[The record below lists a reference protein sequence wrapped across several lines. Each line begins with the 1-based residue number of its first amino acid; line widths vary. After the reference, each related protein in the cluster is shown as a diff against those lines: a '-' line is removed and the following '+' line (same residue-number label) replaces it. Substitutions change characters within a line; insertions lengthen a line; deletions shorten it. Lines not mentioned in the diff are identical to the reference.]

1 METQKIKE
9 EILKIIN
16 DPKAQPLTSEEVR
29 AHLSEDSENLDSIL
43 KEMVSSDEITM
54 NKKKTRYMSLASV
67 GIYKGVI
74 LIRNDN
80 YGFIKAENFDF
91 DFYVSK
97 YDFYNAMDKDEV
109 LFTIIKTS
117 TASSNSEAKVVKIL
131 SRNLK
136 YAVGEVKLKKDRY
149 YLELETSDI
158 KKKIYLNNIKNA
170 KISDIVR
177 CEITKYDIDFCEANV
192 VDVIGSKSDIGMDIS
207 QIVISLGMSLKFP
220 DNVLYAAKNL
230 EDDTKEE
237 YKRRRDLTNKIIF
250 TIDGV
255 DAKDLDDAV
264 GIEKLASGNYKLGVY
279 IADVSHFVTEGS
291 DIDKEAYNRGTSVY
305 LTDRVIP
312 MLPVRL
318 SNDLCS
324 LNHGENKLVI
334 GCEMEI
340 DNQGRVITSD
350 IFEAVISTTKRLNY
364 TDCNKVLT
372 EGIESVPEYTDVY
385 DSLLMMRELSQILIN
400 KRVKRGALDFDIPEG
415 EVVVDEKGIPIDVV
429 VRPRGISEKIIEEFM
444 ILANETVAETINH
457 MDLPFIYRVHDK
469 PDNLKLEELKITAG
483 YLGYSVRGN
492 YVSEL
497 QKFLESIDEK
507 DAFLK
512 TFVLRLMAKAVYS
525 EENIGHFGLASECYT
540 HFTSPIRRYP
550 DLIVHRLLRK
560 YLFNGDINPDDFLTL
575 TNKIADIAYK
585 SSQNERR
592 AIDCEFKVTDMKEA
606 EYMSYHIGEKF
617 EGTISSITSFGM
629 FITLEN
635 TIEGLVRLKDIE
647 DDYYIYD
654 QISHCIV
661 GRNTQKKYRIGDVV
675 KVKVANADKKTS
687 EIDFK
692 IVYNKVSTRKRVKYV
707 NPDRH
712 TDFREKGKTSYGKQK
727 HHRQK

>member
-29 AHLSEDSENLDSIL
+29 ALLSEDPENLDSIL
-43 KEMVSSDEITM
+43 KEMVSNDEITM

-264 GIEKLASGNYKLGVY
+264 GIEKLVSGNYKLGVY

-340 DNQGRVITSD
+340 DSQGRVITSD

-444 ILANETVAETINH
+444 ILANETVAETISH

-647 DDYYIYD
+647 DDYYIYN
-654 QISHCIV
+654 QINHCIV
-661 GRNTQKKYRIGDVV
+661 GQNTQKKYRIGDVV

-727 HHRQK
+727 HRRQK

>member
-16 DPKAQPLTSEEVR
+16 NPKTQPLTSEEVR
-29 AHLSEDSENLDSIL
+29 ALLSEEPENLDSIL
-43 KEMVSSDEITM
+43 KEMVSNDEITM
-54 NKKKTRYMSLASV
+54 NKKKTRYMSLASA
-67 GIYKGVI
+67 GFYKGVI

-109 LFTIIKTS
+109 LFTVIKTS
-117 TASSNSEAKVVKIL
+117 TASTNSEAKVVKIL

-136 YAVGEVKLKKDRY
+136 YAVGEVKLRKDRY

-192 VDVIGSKSDIGMDIS
+192 IEVIGSKSDIGMDIS

-237 YKRRRDLTNKIIF
+237 YKRRRDLTNKVIF
-250 TIDGV
+250 TIDGI

-264 GIEKLASGNYKLGVY
+264 GIEKLDSGNYKLGVY
-279 IADVSHFVTEGS
+279 IADVSHFVKEGS

-340 DNQGRVITSD
+340 DSQGRVITSD

-372 EGIESVPEYTDVY
+372 EGIESVPEYSEVY

-415 EVVVDEKGIPIDVV
+415 EVIVDEKGIPIDVV

-444 ILANETVAETINH
+444 ILANETVAETISH

-560 YLFNGDINPDDFLTL
+560 YLFNGDINQDEFLTL

-661 GRNTQKKYRIGDVV
+661 GRHTQKKYRIGDVV

-712 TDFREKGKTSYGKQK
+712 TDFSKKGKTSYGKQK
-727 HHRQK
+727 HRRQK

>member
-647 DDYYIYD
+647 DDYYIYN
-654 QISHCIV
+654 QINHCIV
-661 GRNTQKKYRIGDVV
+661 GQNTQKKYRIGDVV